1 MRISWLGHACFM
13 VEHEGYRVVL
23 DPFCDVPGC
32 RDTSV
37 EAEKVLCSHGH
48 YDHHYTDGVTLHG
61 GKESPFTVETVA
73 TCHDEKGGTLRG
85 ENTVHCL
92 RAGGLSVVHL
102 GDLGHLLSEEQAA
115 ALRGCDALL
124 IPVGGTYTLDAAGA
138 AAVVQ
143 KLQPRVVIP
152 MHYRG
157 ESFGFDN
164 IDTVEPFLAHF
175 PAQNVRRLANDTL
188 ELTAQTPQ
196 GVTVLTFGV

>member
-85 ENTVHCL
+85 
-92 RAGGLSVVHL
+92 
-102 GDLGHLLSEEQAA
+102 
-115 ALRGCDALL
+115 
-124 IPVGGTYTLDAAGA
+124 
-138 AAVVQ
+138 
-143 KLQPRVVIP
+143 
-152 MHYRG
+152 
-157 ESFGFDN
+157 
-164 IDTVEPFLAHF
+164 
-175 PAQNVRRLANDTL
+175 
-188 ELTAQTPQ
+188 
-196 GVTVLTFGV
+196 

>member
-138 AAVVQ
+138 VAVVQ

-164 IDTVEPFLAHF
+164 IDTVEPFLAQF
-175 PAQNVRRLANDTL
+175 PAQSVRRLANDTL

>member
-85 ENTVHCL
+85 ENTAHCL

-115 ALRGCDALL
+115 ALCGCDALL

-143 KLQPRVVIP
+143 QLQPRVVIP

-175 PAQNVRRLANDTL
+175 PAQSIRRSANDTL